1 MNKNSTIILFAMTC
15 FLIGAVAIKNPY
27 ENISTCFTPPQSCGD
42 VIVSNVTS
50 AKSSVYIQAY
60 GFTSEKII
68 QALIDAKNKG
78 INVEVILDRSNFHRK
93 TLTTIKRLRKIG
105 IPVYKDNVKGIA
117 HNKVMIIDNKK
128 VITGSFNFTKNA
140 DLRNAENVV
149 IITDKEVAKRYM
161 QNWTTRISNS
171 ELIF

>member
-1 MNKNSTIILFAMTC
+1 MNRISTIILFAMT
-15 FLIGAVAIKNPY
+15 FFMIGAVAIKNPY

-68 QALIDAKNKG
+68 QALIDAKNRG
-78 INVEVILDRSNFHRK
+78 MSVEIILDRSNFQK
-93 TLTTIKRLRKIG
+93 KKLDTIKLLHKHG
-105 IPVYKDNVKGIA
+105 ILVYQDNTKGIA

-140 DLRNAENVV
+140 DYNNVENVV
-149 IITDKEVAKRYM
+149 IIDDRNIANKYLM
-161 QNWTTRISNS
+161 NWTERQSNS
-171 ELIF
+171 TMYP

>member
-1 MNKNSTIILFAMTC
+1 MNRISTIILFAMT
-15 FLIGAVAIKNPY
+15 FFMIGAVAVKNPY

-68 QALIDAKNKG
+68 QALIDAKNRG
-78 INVEVILDRSNFHRK
+78 VNVEVILDRSNFHHK
-93 TLTTIKRLRKIG
+93 AIATIKRLRKIG